1 MSNGMVSTGSSDVTA
16 STVTTT
22 ASVKN
27 GRTRLKTFYLKT
39 AGSGSPQVVLRDG
52 STGAVVLDMT
62 FNTGDDVSLNLPG
75 SGLLFKTECHATL
88 TAVTSFTGFFA

>member
-1 MSNGMVSTGSSDVTA
+1 MSNGMVSTGSSDVSA

-22 ASVKN
+22 ATVKN

-39 AGSGSPQVVLRDG
+39 AGSGSPQIVLRDG
-52 STGAVVLDMT
+52 STGDIVLDMT